1 MIACDAA
8 RSRIQLYVDNELS
21 ASQTLELEAHL
32 IDCPGCLRRYDGLR
46 AAVDPV
52 RAASPLYEVSEGS
65 FARAEQVVLAYEK
78 RQRFRHRLLC
88 LSAAAAVAA
97 GVLVVYRLAST
108 PDQPDYISF
117 ATRAH
122 MLYASGAFPLD
133 IHSKEPRVLSEWLNR
148 LRFKATLP
156 NYASED
162 AGRKQYS
169 LIGGRLLQYLDQDVA
184 YLAYEMKGKPISLL
198 MASSVKIRPS
208 GADVYV
214 SGGLTFYFRP
224 RKGPR
229 SSADAGLRTIAWSD
243 KGLTYILVSTLDVHG
258 AESCVICHGARNDQP
273 KLENL
278 RPATPNGTR
287 LQ

>member
-1 MIACDAA
+1 MITCDEA
-8 RSRIQLYVDNELS
+8 RTRIQPYVDNELS
-21 ASQTLELEAHL
+21 GPQVLELEAHL
-32 IDCPGCLRRYDGLR
+32 IDCSGCRLRYDGLR

-65 FARAEQVVLAYEK
+65 FARAQEVVLTHEK
-78 RQRFRHRLLC
+78 RRRSRQHLLG
-88 LSAAAAVAA
+88 LSAAAAAVVVVVA
-97 GVLVVYRLAST
+97 YWLATKT
-108 PDQPDYISF
+108 PNQPDYVSF

-122 MLYASGAFPLD
+122 MLYATGAFPLD

-156 NYASED
+156 NYESED
-162 AGRKQYS
+162 LGQKQYS
-169 LIGGRLLQYLDQDVA
+169 LIGARLLQYLDQDVA

-214 SGGLTFYFRP
+214 SGGLTFYFSTQRAS
-224 RKGPR
+224 R
-229 SSADAGLRTIAWSD
+229 SSPDAGLRTIACSD
-243 KGLTYILVSTLDVHG
+243 KGLTYILVSALDVRG
-258 AESCVICHGARNDQP
+258 AESCVICHGARNDRP

-278 RPATPNGTR
+278 RPQNGTH
-287 LQ
+287 